1 MLWEPRTPPE
11 TFGAAVDHV
20 LFLLFCT
27 IAGSSFILMKKAA
40 LAFGPLTI
48 AALRCLSGGLV
59 LLGLWRWMPPL
70 RRPTR
75 QEAPWILVLAA
86 LGYAYPFA
94 MVPYL
99 VTRHGSGFIGMMVC
113 FVPLI
118 TVAIS
123 MPLLGVFPTR
133 GQLVGVLGGLAC
145 MAVILLDG
153 AERSVPPLDLGLA
166 LSVPFFF
173 ACTNVTT
180 RRHLNGLSPYLLTL
194 LCVGVVALALT
205 PVGLA
210 VESVDTGGRFGVA
223 VASLV
228 ALGVMSTAVGLVVF
242 FRVLQRRGPLYAGMV
257 TYLVPLGAL
266 LWGWADA
273 ERVTLRQVAAL
284 LGVLAMVAVVQLDLA
299 RRQPPTRSS

>member
-1 MLWEPRTPPE
+1 
-11 TFGAAVDHV
+11 VDHV
-20 LFLLFCT
+20 LFLLFCA

-48 AALRCLSGGLV
+48 AALRCLSGALV
-59 LLGLWRWMPPL
+59 LLGLWRWMTPV
-70 RRPTR
+70 RWPTR
-75 QEAPWILVLAA
+75 REAPWVLVLTV

-99 VTRHGSGFIGMMVC
+99 VSRHGSGFIGMMVC

-118 TVAIS
+118 TVVIS
-123 MPLLGVFPTR
+123 VPLLGVFPTR

-145 MAVILLDG
+145 IAVILLDG
-153 AERSVPPLDLGLA
+153 AERSVPSLDLALA

-173 ACTNVTT
+173 AYTNVTT
-180 RRHLNGLSPYLLTL
+180 RKHLNGLSPYLLTL
-194 LCVGVVALALT
+194 LCVALVTLALT

-210 VESVDTGGRFGVA
+210 LEPVETGSHLGLA

-273 ERVTLRQVAAL
+273 EKVTARQLGAL

-299 RRQPPTRSS
+299 RRESSARSR